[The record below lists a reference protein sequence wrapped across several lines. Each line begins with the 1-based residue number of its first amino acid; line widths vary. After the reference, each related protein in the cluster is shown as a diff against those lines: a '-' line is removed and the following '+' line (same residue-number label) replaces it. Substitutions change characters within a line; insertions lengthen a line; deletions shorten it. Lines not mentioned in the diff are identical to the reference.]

1 MEMTDLMLFCLLW
14 LMHILLIAF
23 ICSNFFLACNVAIL
37 LLISYKFSVDNM
49 FLLGFLVLV
58 FIKMIVK
65 INDELY

>member
-1 MEMTDLMLFCLLW
+1 MINAHPAHLQ
-14 LMHILLIAF
+14 LI
-23 ICSNFFLACNVAIL
+23 FLACNVAIL
-37 LLISYKFSVDNM
+37 LLIGYKFSVDNM

>member
-1 MEMTDLMLFCLLW
+1 MINAHPAHCVYL
-14 LMHILLIAF
+14 HQ
-23 ICSNFFLACNVAIL
+23 NVLACNVAIL
-37 LLISYKFSVDNM
+37 LLIGYKFSVDNM